1 MKLKKITTPPT
12 PLRLGFSTL
21 DETYKTDT
29 SNKFETLL
37 ECDFEEILP
46 DKMWE
51 LGKEKL
57 MQVAKKTIKKA
68 KE

>member
-12 PLRLGFSTL
+12 HLRLGFSAL

-29 SNKFETLL
+29 NNKFETLL
-37 ECDFEEILP
+37 ECHFEEILP
-46 DKMWE
+46 DTIWE

-57 MQVAKKTIKKA
+57 MQVAKKTIKKV